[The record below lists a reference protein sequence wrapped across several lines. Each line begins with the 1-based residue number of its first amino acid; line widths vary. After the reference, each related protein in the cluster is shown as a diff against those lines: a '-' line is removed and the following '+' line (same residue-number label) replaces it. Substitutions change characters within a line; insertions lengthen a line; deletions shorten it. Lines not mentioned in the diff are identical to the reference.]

1 MTYLISVS
9 SAVINKRALAMD
21 IRSMG
26 ITPDQIVQCL
36 LKLNPSYGFSKNN
49 TLQNMVERHSI
60 NHQAYPVLHYFS
72 TADLSHALSVHI
84 AALDEALT
92 HLLFTKERE
101 KYEQNLFPLRK
112 SITDLLY
119 HIEEKYQYS
128 DSGHNLKYERGK
140 STLFNDNTEK
150 IDNDEDVIHRR
161 QVLGRLLK
169 NENLNW
175 QQVYDY

>member
-1 MTYLISVS
+1 
-9 SAVINKRALAMD
+9 MD

-36 LKLNPSYGFSKNN
+36 LKLNPSYGFSKIN

-112 SITDLLY
+112 SITDFLY

-128 DSGHNLKYERGK
+128 DYGHNLKYERGK